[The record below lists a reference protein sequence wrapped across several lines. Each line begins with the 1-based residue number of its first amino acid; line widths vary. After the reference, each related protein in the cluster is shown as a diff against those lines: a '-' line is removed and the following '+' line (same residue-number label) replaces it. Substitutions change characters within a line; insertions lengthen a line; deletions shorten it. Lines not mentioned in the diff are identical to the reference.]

1 VQRMKHFFAV
11 YLLGVCGS
19 VKGPVQS
26 MVLLRVQW
34 IYGSVKGQVQTMVL
48 PVIDFFD
55 WNVFKNKLC
64 AKNPVKLLLG

>member
-1 VQRMKHFFAV
+1 MNETFLAG

-26 MVLLRVQW
+26 MD
-34 IYGSVKGQVQTMVL
+34 L
-48 PVIDFFD
+48 PIVDFCE

-64 AKNPVKLLLG
+64 ANNPMKLILG